1 MRADKMTNQPQKMV
15 YRLVL
20 TGGKSYQIFLFLS
33 DLELFKEIIIRFNV
47 QWRTADVTKS
57 KYDGTLQ
64 WRLANQH
71 VDIISCVLINQTYK
85 QLLFYITG
93 TYYIHHN

>member
-47 QWRTADVTKS
+47 Q
-57 KYDGTLQ
+57 
-64 WRLANQH
+64 
-71 VDIISCVLINQTYK
+71 
-85 QLLFYITG
+85 
-93 TYYIHHN
+93 